1 MKLGGYP
8 LSDKTFRKFLRLR
21 ALLSCV
27 LHLCSMQSISF
38 RMILRFVLLGI
49 ADS

>member
-8 LSDKTFRKFLRLR
+8 LSDKTFRKFLRLH

-27 LHLCSMQSISF
+27 LHLCCMQLISL
-38 RMILRFVLLGI
+38 MIILHFVLLGI
-49 ADS
+49 GDL